1 MSDNS
6 SKQNS
11 TESPDRSCLDC
22 AYCYCYIFG
31 SIKAMCGARMWSE
44 VSLVESIES
53 LKVVADLAKVCDRYD
68 DHRAN
73 ARLILT
79 QQGRL

>member
-1 MSDNS
+1 MSDSS

-11 TESPDRSCLDC
+11 GEFPDRSCLDC
-22 AYCYCYIFG
+22 AYCYVFG
-31 SIKAMCGARMWSE
+31 WTKAMCGTRLWPE
-44 VSLVESIES
+44 VSLVESIEP

-73 ARLILT
+73 ARSILKG
-79 QQGRL
+79 QGRL